1 MVQRHFHQL
10 DFGGIQ
16 GRKLADQVQA
26 ATYSMLGKD
35 GSIPSTGTGLAL
47 LHYVIG
53 GTAQFLGPIHVA

>member
-1 MVQRHFHQL
+1 LVQRHFHQL